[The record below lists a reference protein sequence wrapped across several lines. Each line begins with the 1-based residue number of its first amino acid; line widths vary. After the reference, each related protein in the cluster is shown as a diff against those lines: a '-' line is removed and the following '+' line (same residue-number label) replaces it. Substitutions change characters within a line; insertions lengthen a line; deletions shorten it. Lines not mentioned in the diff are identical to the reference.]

1 MRAEARFEGEPRLS
15 SLSPG
20 DWLEIL
26 KRAAR
31 SSLDDNVPMIA
42 SAVAYGSFFAIPSV
56 LLLVVGL
63 FGLFSGPDT
72 VAELMNR
79 LGAVMPAEATQ
90 LLGDSLRRLSEQN
103 STSLLFAALGLVLAV
118 WSVSGAMTTYMAAL
132 NAAYEREDRRGFV
145 RKRLVAL
152 VMAAVIAVAVLLVGV
167 LLIFGPHIEH
177 WLGDALGIERPLSWI
192 WWVAQWPILA
202 IGLLSAFAVVLY
214 FGPDVEHRRWQF
226 ITPGSVV
233 TLVLWLVTSG
243 AFAVFTSYFA
253 SYNKTWGSLSAVIVT
268 LTWLWLSALALL
280 FGGEVNAEVE
290 RWFEGR
296 QREGVRRPARSH
308 ASSSDAGRT
317 GRPASPSSA

>member
-1 MRAEARFEGEPRLS
+1 
-15 SLSPG
+15 
-20 DWLEIL
+20 
-26 KRAAR
+26 
-31 SSLDDNVPMIA
+31 
-42 SAVAYGSFFAIPSV
+42 
-56 LLLVVGL
+56 
-63 FGLFSGPDT
+63 
-72 VAELMNR
+72 
-79 LGAVMPAEATQ
+79 
-90 LLGDSLRRLSEQN
+90 
-103 STSLLFAALGLVLAV
+103 
-118 WSVSGAMTTYMAAL
+118 MTTYMAAL
-132 NAAYEREDRRGFV
+132 NAAYEHEDRRGFV

-167 LLIFGPHIEH
+167 LLIFGPHVEH

-280 FGGEVNAEVE
+280 FGGEVNAEVA
-290 RWFEGR
+290 RSLEGR
-296 QREGVRRPARSH
+296 QRAGVRRPAPSR
-308 ASSSDAGRT
+308 ASSSDEDRT
-317 GRPASPSSA
+317 ERRASPSSASASTSGYR